1 MAAPGLIQV
10 AGLTKHFP
18 VRRGPFGGHALGY
31 VRAVDNVSFSLA
43 EGQTFAIVGESGSG
57 KTTTARIILRLEE
70 PTDGH
75 VIFDGKDVHE
85 LHGSDLK
92 RYRMS
97 VQAVFQDPWASL
109 SPRMRVMGIV
119 SEPMLVN
126 QRMRK
131 PAVRDRVAAVL
142 QQVGLQPF
150 QANLFPHEFSGG
162 QRQRIALASA
172 LVTSPRWIILDEPLS
187 ALDVSARAQMIGLL
201 KKIQREA
208 GTGYLLI
215 AHDLATVRYL
225 ADRVAVMY
233 LGQIVEQAEAE
244 ELFSSPKHPYTQSLF
259 ASILPT
265 HPDAQG
271 RGEVPEGEEPNP
283 LEPPTGCRFRT
294 RCPFAMDICT
304 TTPPAPRETAS
315 GHLVSCHLYP

>member
-10 AGLTKHFP
+10 AGLSKLFP
-18 VRRGPFGGHALGY
+18 MRRGRLGGRAAGH

-43 EGQTFAIVGESGSG
+43 EGETLAIVGESGSG
-57 KTTTARIILRLEE
+57 KTTTARIILRLDS
-70 PTDGH
+70 PTEGR
-75 VIFDGKDVHE
+75 VTFDGRAVHE
-85 LHGSDLK
+85 LAGGDLR

-119 SEPMLVN
+119 SEPLLVN
-126 QRMRK
+126 QRSRK
-131 PAVRDRVAAVL
+131 RAMRDRVVEVL
-142 QQVGLQPF
+142 QQVGLQPW

-201 KKIQREA
+201 KTIQREE

-215 AHDLATVRYL
+215 AHDLATVRSL

-233 LGQIVEQAEAE
+233 LGQIVEHATAE

-265 HPDAQG
+265 HPDER

-283 LEPPTGCRFRT
+283 LEPPAGCRFRT
-294 RCPFAMDICT
+294 RCPFAMDVCA
-304 TTPPAPRETAS
+304 TTPPAARETAP
-315 GHLVSCHLYP
+315 GHLVSCHLYS